1 MSANTYLSILFIILG
16 IVFVLSALYATAYFA
31 VVQYLRLLNDRL
43 CVLSLASPENE
54 QDCYSAMSDAL
65 PTEPDHVSA
74 NDKPHG
80 DDNRKDGTLK
90 MPPLYFLTK
99 WPVTIPIMGAF
110 VAIYFLPVSVFPYQ
124 SINKGLVSAGFV
136 EWER

>member
-1 MSANTYLSILFIILG
+1 
-16 IVFVLSALYATAYFA
+16 
-31 VVQYLRLLNDRL
+31 
-43 CVLSLASPENE
+43 
-54 QDCYSAMSDAL
+54 MSDAL

-110 VAIYFLPVSVFPYQ
+110 VAIYFIYTDVAAFKEAVVAIASVRWGTGLWVVISVLLVLINILTIAFARYIIKGKDA
-124 SINKGLVSAGFV
+124 SIADLRQLNAALRDPGAQK
-136 EWER
+136 